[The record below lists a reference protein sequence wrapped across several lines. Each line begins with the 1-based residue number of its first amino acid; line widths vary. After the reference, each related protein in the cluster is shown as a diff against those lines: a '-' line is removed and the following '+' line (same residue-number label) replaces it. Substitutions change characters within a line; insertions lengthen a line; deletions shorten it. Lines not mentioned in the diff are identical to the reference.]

1 MSNHDE
7 SKNIICFDQGRVKL
21 KILAI
26 SYFPSVV
33 VLERESSE
41 S

>member
-1 MSNHDE
+1 MY
-7 SKNIICFDQGRVKL
+7 FDQGRVKL

-26 SYFPSVV
+26 IFFRSVV
-33 VLERESSE
+33 VWEGESSE